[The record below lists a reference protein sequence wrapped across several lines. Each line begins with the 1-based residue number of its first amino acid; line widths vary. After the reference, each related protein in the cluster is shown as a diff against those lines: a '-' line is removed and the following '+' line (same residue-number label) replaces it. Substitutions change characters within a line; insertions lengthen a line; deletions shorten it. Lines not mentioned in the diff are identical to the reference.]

1 MQESKTY
8 NADTKTLMRYDANK
22 RSAVVAYLLWFFV
35 GYFGAHRF
43 YLNHTVSGVVM
54 LLLFFL
60 SIFFTVFG
68 GVGSIGM
75 VAAGMVAAGMV
86 GAGMVGLVVG
96 VFGMAIL
103 GLWLLFDAFLIP
115 GMAREYNNRL
125 IAEISN

>member
-1 MQESKTY
+1 
-8 NADTKTLMRYDANK
+8 MRYDANK

-35 GYFGAHRF
+35 GYLGAHRF

-86 GAGMVGLVVG
+86 GAGMVGAGMVGLVVG